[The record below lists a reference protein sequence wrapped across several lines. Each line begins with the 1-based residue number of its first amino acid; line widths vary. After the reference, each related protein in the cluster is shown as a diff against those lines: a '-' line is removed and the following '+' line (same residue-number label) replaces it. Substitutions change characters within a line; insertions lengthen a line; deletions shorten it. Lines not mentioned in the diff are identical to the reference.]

1 MEHSCEIRIWMCAL
15 PTTCSK
21 QPLLPQPQAHCRRT
35 GGTGVLHMHPLPF
48 LHQCNTHGVI
58 WEAFGQT
65 TENSLRR
72 WQREFSVCL
81 LGERENHI
89 RNGSFVQVKEYLVN
103 MAKS

>member
-1 MEHSCEIRIWMCAL
+1 MNL
-15 PTTCSK
+15 PE
-21 QPLLPQPQAHCRRT
+21 PLPPAEQAHCRRT